1 MLMFIPHELEIE
13 GRPELRKFPAN
24 VLFAKVT
31 TRDGVKVM
39 GSALYEPDVSSFASD
54 GTRRLLRYKNTHGGN
69 CWLQIAYDTEKQAW
83 EGDKIINGKIVGSA
97 SGNGWQGFFTHFT
110 LLGLTNGE
118 LCVMEKLASPPAV
131 TR

>member
-31 TRDGVKVM
+31 TKDGVKIM